1 MLGGFKWVQGLGF
14 KLEVVELR
22 GLRLGPGAECSC
34 SGLPFRIV
42 WMVQSSRWLGIF
54 MMVWGV
60 GCSRLYA
67 ASWLFRIRWGL
78 EPFDGTE
85 YV

>member
-1 MLGGFKWVQGLGF
+1 MGSRLRIQARSRRVQ
-14 KLEVVELR
+14 

-34 SGLPFRIV
+34 SGLPLRIV
-42 WMVQSSRWLGIF
+42 WMVQSSRSLGIF

-67 ASWLFRIRWGL
+67 ASCSGFGR
-78 EPFDGTE
+78 
-85 YV
+85 